1 MEHIMIFFEKIIN
14 RIRIVLT
21 KLILKLTYSS
31 KLTFGKRIYWRKGL
45 KIIIKNNGKIN
56 IGDNCFFNYNCSI
69 TCLSNVEIG
78 KNTLFGE
85 NVKIY
90 DHNHRFN
97 KKNEYV
103 ANQGMSSGYVHI
115 GNNCWIG
122 SNVTILNKTVIGNNC
137 VIGAGCVV
145 SGNIPDNT
153 IVKIDRNSYISE
165 NIVYK

>member
-1 MEHIMIFFEKIIN
+1 MERIMIFFEKIIN

-31 KLTFGKRIYWRKGL
+31 KLTFGERIYWRKGL

-97 KKNEYV
+97 KKMNMLRIKV
-103 ANQGMSSGYVHI
+103 
-115 GNNCWIG
+115 
-122 SNVTILNKTVIGNNC
+122 
-137 VIGAGCVV
+137 
-145 SGNIPDNT
+145 
-153 IVKIDRNSYISE
+153 
-165 NIVYK
+165 

>member
-1 MEHIMIFFEKIIN
+1 
-14 RIRIVLT
+14 
-21 KLILKLTYSS
+21 
-31 KLTFGKRIYWRKGL
+31 
-45 KIIIKNNGKIN
+45 
-56 IGDNCFFNYNCSI
+56 
-69 TCLSNVEIG
+69 
-78 KNTLFGE
+78 
-85 NVKIY
+85 
-90 DHNHRFN
+90 
-97 KKNEYV
+97 
-103 ANQGMSSGYVHI
+103 MSSGYVHI